1 LYPITHE
8 FLPNFC
14 VFVEFSTHLIIF
26 LKLVAINAKFFY
38 GIIAT
43 HAISLWGW
51 LPPMLHP
58 KNEKKR
64 ACHATALP
72 FTLKNILMQNRNY
85 ENSNIS
91 PCKEYNLQKNHIKE
105 TKKFQDIKCYYFRR
119 SYDVIFCGNYWN
131 ITERFK
137 EGHSLFNL

>member
-1 LYPITHE
+1 VKICIQSHE

-26 LKLVAINAKFFY
+26 LKLVAINAKFFC

-58 KNEKKR
+58 KNGKKTGVSCYGL
-64 ACHATALP
+64 AIHI
-72 FTLKNILMQNRNY
+72 KNILMQNRNY

-91 PCKEYNLQKNHIKE
+91 PCKNI
-105 TKKFQDIKCYYFRR
+105 
-119 SYDVIFCGNYWN
+119 IFK
-131 ITERFK
+131 III
-137 EGHSLFNL
+137 